1 MSVSLDP
8 PAPLGPDQISL
19 IETSFT
25 RALRGKAEL
34 ADRVYN
40 RFFAL
45 EPGVRRLFPADLSQQ
60 RAKITRALSFTV
72 RAMSSDQ
79 ELARIADGLARS
91 HQKFHLRPGQLEHM
105 AEAILGAL
113 QDTLDEDFDPAT
125 HRSWQAAFNRF
136 LPMIKAAQDKLDA
149 MG

>member
-1 MSVSLDP
+1 MSESLDP

-34 ADRVYN
+34 ADRVYD

-45 EPGVRRLFPADLSQQ
+45 EPEARSLFAAHLSQQ

-79 ELARIADGLARS
+79 ELMRTAEGLARS
-91 HQKFHLRPGQLEHM
+91 HQKFHLRPGQLTHM

-113 QDTLDEDFDPAT
+113 QDTLGDDFDPAT
-125 HRSWQAAFNRF
+125 HRSWQAAFDRF
-136 LPMIKAAQDKLDA
+136 LPMITAAQNRLEA
-149 MG
+149 TP